1 MPDVVDQRAAER
13 LASHLALAAY
23 ASGWRRK
30 SCNSPGPGVRMVLE
44 RNGLSL
50 DISFVFTREATGVND
65 ARP

>member
-1 MPDVVDQRAAER
+1 MPEMIDHRAAER

-30 SCNSPGPGVRMVLE
+30 TCSSPGPGVRMVLE

-50 DISFVFTREATGVND
+50 DISFVFTRETADVPN